1 MAFSSSSP
9 QVVKNKIGVI
19 LKSQIFNIL
28 FIGLALLSF
37 SLRVGLVWY
46 NRQSNDN
53 HMQVVQLM
61 LVSARL
67 PQLKDCWE
75 CFQPK
80 LFHFTVTKVL
90 QILGLTGLPINGLN
104 LVAEIIN
111 LLAGLATLAIAWA
124 FIARL
129 PVTNK
134 WLKLLAFGLVALN
147 PALIA
152 INSQAT
158 NDTFA
163 ILFSTLAI
171 YCAYVFLQNKK
182 LTPFLLAILF
192 TALGIASKT
201 NVWVTAMVIVITLF
215 IQVFSQPGR
224 MMKSAVH
231 AIAFL
236 ITVPVLSVINPLTQ
250 YVANYETYGKPV
262 LMNIGALPLPPLT
275 GISKY
280 NDRGGILSIR
290 DGFFTFK
297 FANLLEHPRIEYDH
311 DNYPP
316 NRTSFWTMLYG
327 SANSASFSNYP
338 PSWSTTGTQGFWL
351 TRGIFCLAILPVLL
365 LLMGGLLETFAW
377 LKGIFKRNDI
387 LLQKTGYGLFAL
399 TFTGYIVFAIL
410 YALLYQTFLV
420 LKAIFVF
427 PALLAFPVLFLRAAG
442 PAYGFL
448 SKRAKWSVP
457 ILNVDMIGLLI
468 LFIIDIVMLITR
480 IRLYH

>member
-1 MAFSSSSP
+1 MAYSSSSSP
-9 QVVKNKIGVI
+9 GGNNKIGVP

-28 FIGLALLSF
+28 FIGVFLLSF

-61 LVSARL
+61 LASARL

-80 LFHFTVTKVL
+80 MFHFTVTQVV
-90 QILGLTGLPINGLN
+90 QVLGLTRLPINGLN

-111 LLAGLATLAIAWA
+111 LLAGLTTVAVAWA

-129 PVTNK
+129 LVKQK

-147 PALIA
+147 PALIG

-171 YCAYVFLQNKK
+171 YCTYIFLQQKR

-201 NVWVTAMVIVITLF
+201 NVWVTAIVIAITLF
-215 IQVFSQPGR
+215 IQVFSKPGR
-224 MMKSAVH
+224 TINAAVH

-236 ITVPVLSVINPLTQ
+236 IAVPVLSILNPLTQ
-250 YVANYETYGKPV
+250 YVANYQTYGTPV
-262 LMNIGALPLPPLT
+262 LMNIGTLPFPPLT

-280 NDRGGILSIR
+280 NDRGGILSIQ

-338 PSWSTTGTQGFWL
+338 PSWSTSGSQGFL
-351 TRGIFCLAILPVLL
+351 LAQGIFSLAILPVLL
-365 LLMGGLLETFAW
+365 LVIGGFMETFAW
-377 LKGIFKRNDI
+377 LRGIYKWDDI
-387 LLQKTGYGLFAL
+387 VLQKTGYGLFAL
-399 TFTGYIVFAIL
+399 IFIGYVAFAVL

-420 LKAIFVF
+420 MKAVFIF
-427 PALLAFPVLFLRAAG
+427 PALLAFPVLFLRAAE
-442 PAYGFL
+442 PAYAFL

-457 ILNVDMIGLLI
+457 ILNVNIIALMILY
-468 LFIIDIVMLITR
+468 IIDIVMLITR
-480 IRLYH
+480 ICLYH

>member
-1 MAFSSSSP
+1 M
-9 QVVKNKIGVI
+9 
-19 LKSQIFNIL
+19 
-28 FIGLALLSF
+28 ALLSIA
-37 SLRVGLVWY
+37 LRVGLVWY

-61 LVSARL
+61 LASARL

-80 LFHFTVTKVL
+80 LFHFTVTKVV
-90 QILGLTGLPINGLN
+90 QVLGLTGLPINGLS

-111 LLAGLATLAIAWA
+111 LLAGLVTLAVAWV

-129 PVTNK
+129 PVKNK

-147 PALIA
+147 PALIG

-171 YCAYVFLQNKK
+171 YCTYIFLQRKRI
-182 LTPFLLAILF
+182 TPFLLAILF

-201 NVWVTAMVIVITLF
+201 NVWVTAIAIVIALF
-215 IQVFSQPGR
+215 IQAFSKPGR
-224 MMKSAVH
+224 NIKTAIY

-236 ITVPVLSVINPLTQ
+236 IAVPVLSVINPLTQ

-262 LMNIGALPLPPLT
+262 LMNIGTLPLPPLT

-280 NDRGGILSIR
+280 NDRGGILSIQ

-297 FANLLEHPRIEYDH
+297 FINLLEHPRIEYEH

-338 PSWSTTGTQGFWL
+338 PSWSTTGTQGFLL
-351 TRGIFCLAILPVLL
+351 TRGIFILAILPVFLL
-365 LLMGGLLETFAW
+365 LIGGLMEIIVL
-377 LKGIFKRNDI
+377 LRGIFRRDFI
-387 LLQKTGYGLFAL
+387 VLQNTNYGLFAL
-399 TFTGYIVFAIL
+399 TFIGYIAFAIL
-410 YALLYQTFLV
+410 YALFYQTFLV
-420 LKAIFVF
+420 MKAIFIF
-427 PALLAFPVLFLRAAG
+427 PALLAFPVLFLRTAE
-442 PAYGFL
+442 PAYAFL
-448 SKRAKWSVP
+448 SKRVKWSIH
-457 ILNVDMIGLLI
+457 ILNVDMIALI
-468 LFIIDIVMLITR
+468 ILYIIDIVMLITR

>member
-1 MAFSSSSP
+1 MAYSSSLPRSIASKKG
-9 QVVKNKIGVI
+9 VV

-28 FIGLALLSF
+28 FIGVALLSF
-37 SLRVGLVWY
+37 LLRVGLVWY

-61 LVSARL
+61 LASARL

-80 LFHFTVTKVL
+80 MFHFTVTKVV
-90 QILGLTGLPINGLN
+90 QVLGLTRLSINGLS

-111 LLAGLATLAIAWA
+111 LLAGLVTVAIAWA
-124 FIARL
+124 LIVRL
-129 PVTNK
+129 PVKNK
-134 WLKLLAFGLVALN
+134 WLRLLAFGLVALN
-147 PALIA
+147 PALIG

-171 YCAYVFLQNKK
+171 YCTYVFLQHKR

-201 NVWVTAMVIVITLF
+201 NVWVTAIAIGIALF
-215 IQVFSQPGR
+215 IQAFSQPGR

-231 AIAFL
+231 AIVFL
-236 ITVPVLSVINPLTQ
+236 IAVPALSVLNPLTQ
-250 YVANYETYGKPV
+250 YVANYQAYGKPV
-262 LMNIGALPLPPLT
+262 LMNINTLPLPPLT

-280 NDRGGILSIR
+280 NDRGGILSIK

-327 SANSASFSNYP
+327 SANSASFSNFP
-338 PSWSTTGTQGFWL
+338 PSWSTTGKEGFLL
-351 TRGIFCLAILPVLL
+351 TRGIFCLAILPAFLL
-365 LLMGGLLETFAW
+365 LIGGFIETFGW
-377 LKGIFKRNDI
+377 LKGIFKRDDTV
-387 LLQKTGYGLFAL
+387 LQKTGYGLFAL
-399 TFTGYIVFAIL
+399 AFIGYIAFAIL

-420 LKAIFVF
+420 LKAIFIF
-427 PALLAFPVLFLRAAG
+427 PALLAFPVLFLRAAE
-442 PAYGFL
+442 PSYAFL
-448 SKRAKWSVP
+448 SKRAKWSIT
-457 ILNVDMIGLLI
+457 ILNVDMIALMI
-468 LFIIDIVMLITR
+468 LYIIDIVMVIIR

>member
-1 MAFSSSSP
+1 
-9 QVVKNKIGVI
+9 V
-19 LKSQIFNIL
+19 
-28 FIGLALLSF
+28 
-37 SLRVGLVWY
+37 
-46 NRQSNDN
+46 
-53 HMQVVQLM
+53 
-61 LVSARL
+61 
-67 PQLKDCWE
+67 
-75 CFQPK
+75 
-80 LFHFTVTKVL
+80 
-90 QILGLTGLPINGLN
+90 
-104 LVAEIIN
+104 
-111 LLAGLATLAIAWA
+111 A

-262 LMNIGALPLPPLT
+262 LMNIGTLPLPPLT

-280 NDRGGILSIR
+280 NDRGVSSPSGMVSLPS
-290 DGFFTFK
+290 
-297 FANLLEHPRIEYDH
+297 
-311 DNYPP
+311 
-316 NRTSFWTMLYG
+316 
-327 SANSASFSNYP
+327 NSPTFSNIP
-338 PSWSTTGTQGFWL
+338 GLNMTMIIIPQSHL
-351 TRGIFCLAILPVLL
+351 IL
-365 LLMGGLLETFAW
+365 
-377 LKGIFKRNDI
+377 D
-387 LLQKTGYGLFAL
+387 
-399 TFTGYIVFAIL
+399 
-410 YALLYQTFLV
+410 YALRKRQFSQFFQLSPILVHHRDTRLLVDPGNFL
-420 LKAIFVF
+420 
-427 PALLAFPVLFLRAAG
+427 PG
-442 PAYGFL
+442 DPAYALALDG
-448 SKRAKWSVP
+448 W
-457 ILNVDMIGLLI
+457 IIG
-468 LFIIDIVMLITR
+468 D
-480 IRLYH
+480 IRLAKGHFQTK